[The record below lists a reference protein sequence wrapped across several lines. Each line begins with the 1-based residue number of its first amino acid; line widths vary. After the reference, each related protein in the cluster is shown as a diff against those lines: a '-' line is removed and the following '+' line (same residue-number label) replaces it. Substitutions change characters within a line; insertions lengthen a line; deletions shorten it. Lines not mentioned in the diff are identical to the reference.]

1 MVNVNTKCTEKEKN
15 LGGRPSG
22 RTQDTH
28 FHMRVNDEFL
38 RGIDDWR
45 RKQEDLPNRAEA
57 IRRLVKIAIKR
68 DK

>member
-1 MVNVNTKCTEKEKN
+1 MVNVNTKYTENEKN
-15 LGGRPSG
+15 RGGRPAG

-28 FHMRVNDEFL
+28 FHMRINDEFL
-38 RGIDDWR
+38 KEIDGWR